1 MEPSLLILWT
11 LASVLGLAAL
21 SRGRDRFVAGL
32 RSAYDLVK
40 MMIVR
45 LPIALLF
52 AGFLSALIPNHV
64 IAGWTGADSG
74 VAGVLVA
81 SAAGGFVPSG
91 PFVSFPVALTLF
103 QSGAGLAQVIAF
115 VTAWSA
121 FAFHRVIVWELP
133 LVGFRFTMIRLA
145 SSLVIPPA
153 VGILAAV
160 LLALI

>member
-1 MEPSLLILWT
+1 MEQSLLILWT

-21 SRGRDRFVAGL
+21 LRGRDRFVAGL
-32 RSAYDLVK
+32 RAAYDLIK

-64 IAGWTGADSG
+64 IAGWIGADSG
-74 VAGVLVA
+74 IGGMFVA
-81 SAAGGFVPSG
+81 SAAGGLVPSG
-91 PFVSFPVALTLF
+91 PFVSFPIALTLF

-121 FAFHRVIVWELP
+121 YAFHRVIVWEVP
-133 LVGFRFTMIRLA
+133 LVGLRFTVIRLA

-153 VGILAAV
+153 VGVLAMA
-160 LLALI
+160 LLALF